1 MISEGGIILGKFIK
15 LDNYETYINTDLI
28 TEINPKNLIMANG
41 HSYELDKKTLKKV
54 LVETD
59 ILEPYIQWH
68 EHSFDVEYR

>member
-1 MISEGGIILGKFIK
+1 MGKFIK

-28 TEINPKNLIMANG
+28 AEINTKNLIMANG

-54 LVETD
+54 LIETD
-59 ILEPYIQWH
+59 ILEPHIQWH